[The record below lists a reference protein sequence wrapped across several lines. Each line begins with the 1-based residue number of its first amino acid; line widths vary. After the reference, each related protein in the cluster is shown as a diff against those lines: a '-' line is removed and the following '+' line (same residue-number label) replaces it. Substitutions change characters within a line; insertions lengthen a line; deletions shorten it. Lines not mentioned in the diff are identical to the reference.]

1 MMRTKT
7 NFVPV
12 AKLCM
17 LLTLLSFGNT
27 VSAQIEIGPGTSCI
41 CTNGNPGEIEVIAQ
55 GSAGPFTFS
64 WDGPESFTA
73 STQNI
78 ENLQVPGL
86 YTVTITNAYACE
98 TILEVELE
106 ACPGINQLLLTPT
119 GSSCNAPNYSSINLE
134 VLGGV
139 APLNYEWSTGATTQN
154 ISGLALGTY
163 SVTVTD
169 NNGCTLSEEVI
180 LESVEPIVIT
190 GLDDC
195 AINGEGIVELQV
207 TGGVLPYTYLWNTG
221 ETSDLLAASV
231 GDYTVTVTDAGGC
244 TEVASFSIYGE
255 PIVSAD
261 ITPTTCE
268 LATGSIILSTAAGQ
282 SVINDWQ
289 WGDGATS
296 PNRTGL
302 AEGTYSVTA
311 TDANNC
317 QFSASYVIESVN
329 SLALDGTVTD
339 ATNCDEPGN
348 GSISL
353 SASGGNPPYLFEWAD
368 GPTGDVRTALSAGH
382 YEVALSDQDGCTLI
396 QTYTVASTASNL
408 NLSATITDDCE
419 NRGEGA
425 IITTVTGGQAPYTY
439 QWGLFST
446 ATTADLLDITAG
458 RYLLAVTDAVGCTQ
472 SAIYTV
478 INHNLP
484 DIEATLSPTSCGQAQ
499 GSISLV
505 ITNQPNPDPT
515 AFQWADGAMGPNRNS
530 LTAGIYQL
538 TYTDPN
544 GCQLNE
550 SYEVLAENIAF
561 TLSIATT
568 NSCPT
573 ASTGSI
579 DVVASNGVAPYTFHW
594 SDGEETTSLRSNLA
608 AGNYDLTV
616 TDANGCTAEESINVG
631 AFPALNLVADIEPIS
646 CGDLTDGSIAITVS
660 GGATPYT
667 YLWSTGATTTSI
679 TGLAADDYTLTVTD
693 AQACTTV
700 ETFSTI
706 STEPQVQYPYI
717 ESVKVYAV
725 STTSSVD
732 QVLIYDAQ
740 WLPSAWGCVFYT
752 GGMLDISE
760 DLWQEMQDGL
770 RELKVVARANKG
782 MGFFSLSLSNFTG
795 SFQRLE
801 SGGSPIGTFI
811 LNATITQGLLLNNK
825 FDRRLIFSGN
835 NVGFPANNILDLRA
849 TSNDITSCVSIPAL
863 TSDCTWF
870 PMLNDDWNPYD
881 DVHRLYKGCMDVDIT
896 LSPSFDGL
904 RYWANVDGGTYPYT
918 KYVFTDP
925 KGITQNYPGP
935 NSPTLI
941 ADIPGR
947 YCVEVHDAMGCI
959 SEACVDVCPTEDD
972 IRNMIL
978 DGAQIVPPCPG
989 ASNGRICLPQIPEWP
1004 YKVNWLNGLGTELCL
1019 ENIPSGSY
1027 PVDIIE
1033 FRCGNVVRV
1042 YLNLGAQNDPIT
1054 ISLASATAACP
1065 AASDGRLQIQA
1076 SGGGGGY
1083 TYLWENGSTSTVAED
1098 LSGGQCYD
1106 VTVSDACG
1114 NSEVA
1119 CFEVPPYQSIAW
1131 GIPTVT
1137 RSCGTNNGAIAIQV
1151 TGGKGP
1157 FTFAWEQIG
1166 SGENGTLNTNTGIV
1180 NVTDLNA
1187 GDYQISVTDA
1197 CDENRSYPSLIEVE
1211 PSADNIAINYQGA
1224 TISSACENEPSGG
1237 IDITMN
1243 TSPTTTYFYEWST
1256 GATTQDV
1263 ANIPEGDY
1271 SVTISGLGCEKVY
1284 YYTVPQTSFDLLP
1297 VIVSTCNG
1305 DPVGSIELTP
1315 TGAFGAPLT
1324 YQWNTGA
1331 TSSNISNIA
1340 AGEYCITVT
1349 DNGGCVI
1356 ERCYQVEQGSPEL
1369 QLTGMTSSSC
1379 ATSSTGTIDLS
1390 IITGPNNLD
1399 VIAINWSNGEITE
1412 DISELS
1418 PGSYCVSV
1426 TDVNNCI
1433 NTACFEVPS
1442 ISNDLEITVE
1452 SITGATIGSPG
1463 QGDGGIDVSIVGGAV
1478 PYVFSWSNGATTEDI
1493 QNLEGGSYILM
1504 VTDANGCQR
1513 TRQFDVPFCNSIGP
1527 EISALPPN
1535 GVLPISS
1542 PGGGSINVSIHNGT
1556 SPFTY
1561 HWSGP
1566 LGGFYSGAQDISG
1579 LTEPGEYCLLVTD
1592 LCGNTASEC
1601 FLVLEYCVNRQVDL
1615 GLEGQCT
1622 PENGKLSVEGLVTDS
1637 QLSPDPS
1644 FAFLE
1649 WSNGETGLVGLTEG
1663 NSDTYFNVT
1672 SLVSGKSEILIT
1684 QAGSHSVTITDNY
1697 GCKGYADA
1705 AFSDVFI
1712 ATFPFYPYLDDLNSG
1727 FGSIGLQLR
1736 VLAGLRSC
1744 YTCGEV
1750 NDAYNSGFEIAT
1762 IDPPG
1767 GGIESCS
1774 DTYFSYDP
1782 NINGDVS
1789 LNPCQRGGEL
1799 SFASNPNQTITVF
1812 ENQVATFVQEGGNC
1826 GCLFPSGVIS
1836 LPEIYAGAENVYA
1849 SVYCPPVDSGEP
1861 IAGDD
1866 PDGDGILTSQGD
1878 NCFDVYNPLQWDCD
1892 ADGVGDACDEI
1903 MTDVEINPV
1912 PGTPCSFEVI
1922 CPGSPSYIITPTKRL
1937 FQANICTEFVI
1948 CARTGAVLEEI
1959 PHIQDCEEPM
1969 NDGSGRCIRYTY
1981 CEYNKTILYS
1991 ADEVLCGLVGE
2002 CPDGLEEFVG
2012 YPQEFLQ
2019 KKEYPL
2025 ELVEKVFPNPFDREI
2040 VIDFNSTKE
2049 TEIQLSLYNIAG
2061 ISVAKEEFKIIE
2073 GKSVLKWK
2081 LLSTKINNGLYY
2093 LEILDKKSNYNFKKL
2108 LIKAIP

>member
-1 MMRTKT
+1 MMRT
-7 NFVPV
+7 NVSFVPV
-12 AKLCM
+12 AKLCALVA
-17 LLTLLSFGNT
+17 LLLVNINLLAQVEVVEENNTCACGEGNSGYIDL
-27 VSAQIEIGPGTSCI
+27 VAEGT
-41 CTNGNPGEIEVIAQ
+41 
-55 GSAGPFTFS
+55 AGPFTFE
-64 WDGPESFTA
+64 WEGPNNYFAFEQHPTDLA
-73 STQNI
+73 Q
-78 ENLQVPGL
+78 PGL

-106 ACPGINQLLLTPT
+106 ACPGINQLFLTPT
-119 GSSCNAPNYSSINLE
+119 GPSCNDPNNGSINLE

-195 AINGEGIVELQV
+195 AIAGEGIVELQV
-207 TGGVLPYTYLWNTG
+207 TGGVLPYTYLWDTG
-221 ETSDLLAASV
+221 ETSDLLVASA

-282 SVINDWQ
+282 TVINDWQ

-329 SLALDGTVTD
+329 SLALNGTVID

-368 GPTGDVRTALSAGH
+368 GPTGDLRTALSAGN

-396 QTYTVASTASNL
+396 QTYTVASTASDL
-408 NLSATITDDCE
+408 YLSATITDDCE

-484 DIEATLSPTSCGQAQ
+484 DIEDTLSPTSCGQAQ

-515 AFQWADGAMGPNRNS
+515 AFQWADGAIGPNRNN

-608 AGNYDLTV
+608 AGSYDLTV
-616 TDANGCTAEESINVG
+616 TDANGCTAVESINVG

-646 CGDLTDGSIAITVS
+646 CGDHTDGSIAITVS
-660 GGATPYT
+660 GGAAPYT

-693 AQACTTV
+693 AQACTAV

-752 GGMLDISE
+752 GGMLDISA

-770 RELKVVARANKG
+770 RELKVVARANRV
-782 MGFFSLSLSNFTG
+782 MSNMRVLFPALG
-795 SFQRLE
+795 VDIARSE
-801 SGGSPIGTFI
+801 SGGLIGSFTV
-811 LNATITQGLLLNNK
+811 LNFLVPSLLSSGEL
-825 FDRRLIFSGN
+825 DQTLVFSGTDLSL
-835 NVGFPANNILDLRA
+835 PANELLDLRA
-849 TSNDITSCVSIPAL
+849 YSENMNNCVPIPKLTADCNWLPAL
-863 TSDCTWF
+863 NENGNS
-870 PMLNDDWNPYD
+870 YD
-881 DVHRLYKGCMDVDIT
+881 DVHRLFKGCMDVSISVSQNYT
-896 LSPSFDGL
+896 PN
-904 RYWANVDGGTYPYT
+904 RYWANVEGGTYPYT
-918 KYVFTDP
+918 KYIFTDP

-935 NSPTLI
+935 ASPTLNV
-941 ADIPGR
+941 DIPGR
-947 YCVEVHDAMGCI
+947 YCVEVHDAVGCI

-1033 FRCGNVVRV
+1033 FRCGNIVRV
-1042 YLNLGAQNDPIT
+1042 YLNLGSQNDPIT
-1054 ISLASATAACP
+1054 ISLASATTACP

-1114 NSEVA
+1114 NSELA
-1119 CFEVPPYQSIAW
+1119 CFEVPTYQSIAW
-1131 GIPTVT
+1131 GTPTVT
-1137 RSCGTNNGAIAIQV
+1137 RSCGTNNGAISIQI

-1157 FTFAWEQIG
+1157 FTFAWEKIG
-1166 SGENGTLNTNTGIV
+1166 SGENGTINTNTGIA

-1197 CDENRSYPSLIEVE
+1197 CGENRSYPSSIEVE

-1224 TISSACENEPSGG
+1224 IIDATCENESSGG

-1243 TSPTTTYFYEWST
+1243 TSPTTTYFYEWNT
-1256 GATTQDV
+1256 GATTQDLS
-1263 ANIPEGDY
+1263 NIPEGNY

-1284 YYTVPQTSFDLLP
+1284 YYTVPTISIDISETIEA
-1297 VIVSTCNG
+1297 VCGGGN
-1305 DPVGSIELTP
+1305 DGSISLAISGNYVEPLYFLWSN
-1315 TGAFGAPLT
+1315 GADDSTLSGVAPG
-1324 YQWNTGA
+1324 N
-1331 TSSNISNIA
+1331 
-1340 AGEYCITVT
+1340 YCVTVT
-1349 DNGGCVI
+1349 DN
-1356 ERCYQVEQGSPEL
+1356 
-1369 QLTGMTSSSC
+1369 TGFC
-1379 ATSSTGTIDLS
+1379 E
-1390 IITGPNNLD
+1390 
-1399 VIAINWSNGEITE
+1399 EI
-1412 DISELS
+1412 
-1418 PGSYCVSV
+1418 
-1426 TDVNNCI
+1426 
-1433 NTACFEVPS
+1433 ACFEVPNF
-1442 ISNDLEITVE
+1442 SNDLEIQLKVLLE
-1452 SITGATIGSPG
+1452 QQLEVQDKAM
-1463 QGDGGIDVSIVGGAV
+1463 VG
-1478 PYVFSWSNGATTEDI
+1478 
-1493 QNLEGGSYILM
+1493 
-1504 VTDANGCQR
+1504 
-1513 TRQFDVPFCNSIGP
+1513 
-1527 EISALPPN
+1527 
-1535 GVLPISS
+1535 
-1542 PGGGSINVSIHNGT
+1542 
-1556 SPFTY
+1556 
-1561 HWSGP
+1561 
-1566 LGGFYSGAQDISG
+1566 
-1579 LTEPGEYCLLVTD
+1579 
-1592 LCGNTASEC
+1592 
-1601 FLVLEYCVNRQVDL
+1601 
-1615 GLEGQCT
+1615 
-1622 PENGKLSVEGLVTDS
+1622 
-1637 QLSPDPS
+1637 
-1644 FAFLE
+1644 
-1649 WSNGETGLVGLTEG
+1649 
-1663 NSDTYFNVT
+1663 
-1672 SLVSGKSEILIT
+1672 
-1684 QAGSHSVTITDNY
+1684 
-1697 GCKGYADA
+1697 
-1705 AFSDVFI
+1705 
-1712 ATFPFYPYLDDLNSG
+1712 
-1727 FGSIGLQLR
+1727 
-1736 VLAGLRSC
+1736 
-1744 YTCGEV
+1744 
-1750 NDAYNSGFEIAT
+1750 
-1762 IDPPG
+1762 
-1767 GGIESCS
+1767 
-1774 DTYFSYDP
+1774 
-1782 NINGDVS
+1782 
-1789 LNPCQRGGEL
+1789 
-1799 SFASNPNQTITVF
+1799 
-1812 ENQVATFVQEGGNC
+1812 
-1826 GCLFPSGVIS
+1826 
-1836 LPEIYAGAENVYA
+1836 
-1849 SVYCPPVDSGEP
+1849 
-1861 IAGDD
+1861 
-1866 PDGDGILTSQGD
+1866 
-1878 NCFDVYNPLQWDCD
+1878 
-1892 ADGVGDACDEI
+1892 
-1903 MTDVEINPV
+1903 
-1912 PGTPCSFEVI
+1912 
-1922 CPGSPSYIITPTKRL
+1922 
-1937 FQANICTEFVI
+1937 
-1948 CARTGAVLEEI
+1948 
-1959 PHIQDCEEPM
+1959 
-1969 NDGSGRCIRYTY
+1969 
-1981 CEYNKTILYS
+1981 
-1991 ADEVLCGLVGE
+1991 
-2002 CPDGLEEFVG
+2002 
-2012 YPQEFLQ
+2012 
-2019 KKEYPL
+2019 
-2025 ELVEKVFPNPFDREI
+2025 
-2040 VIDFNSTKE
+2040 
-2049 TEIQLSLYNIAG
+2049 
-2061 ISVAKEEFKIIE
+2061 
-2073 GKSVLKWK
+2073 
-2081 LLSTKINNGLYY
+2081 
-2093 LEILDKKSNYNFKKL
+2093 
-2108 LIKAIP
+2108 

>member
-1 MMRTKT
+1 MT
-7 NFVPV
+7 V
-12 AKLCM
+12 AYIWGQARRLY
-17 LLTLLSFGNT
+17 LVAVILHVSFLSFG
-27 VSAQIEIGPGTSCI
+27 QIKIAEELKQCI
-41 CTNGNPGEIEVIAQ
+41 CGEEAPGKIVLIANGT
-55 GSAGPFTFS
+55 AGPFSFQWT
-64 WDGPESFTA
+64 GPNGYESFRQEPTGLL
-73 STQNI
+73 T
-78 ENLQVPGL
+78 PGL

-119 GSSCNAPNYSSINLE
+119 GPSCNDPNNGSINLE

-139 APLNYEWSTGATTQN
+139 APLSYEWSTGVTTQN
-154 ISGLALGTY
+154 ISGLAVGTY
-163 SVTVTD
+163 NVTVTD

-180 LESVEPIVIT
+180 LESVEPIVIA

-195 AINGEGIVELQV
+195 AIAGEGIVELQV

-221 ETSDLLAASV
+221 ETSDLLAASA

-255 PIVSAD
+255 PIVLAD

-268 LATGSIILSTAAGQ
+268 LASGSIILSTAAGQ
-282 SVINDWQ
+282 TVINDWQ

-329 SLALDGTVTD
+329 SLALNGTVTD

-396 QTYTVASTASNL
+396 QTYTVASTASDL

-478 INHNLP
+478 TNHNLP

-515 AFQWADGAMGPNRNS
+515 AFQWADGAMGPNRNN

-561 TLSIATT
+561 TLAIATT

-573 ASTGSI
+573 ASTGTI

-594 SDGEETTSLRSNLA
+594 SDGAETTSLRSNLA

-616 TDANGCTAEESINVG
+616 TDANGCTAVESINVG

-646 CGDLTDGSIAITVS
+646 CGDHTDGSIAITVS
-660 GGATPYT
+660 GGATPYA

-693 AQACTTV
+693 ALGCTAV

-725 STTSSVD
+725 STTSSID

-752 GGMLDISE
+752 GGMLDISA

-770 RELKVVARANKG
+770 RELKVVARANKDMESMNIEFPG
-782 MGFFSLSLSNFTG
+782 IPGSLSRLQSSGPLG
-795 SFQRLE
+795 SFTIGSSFVLNLINSNELDQR
-801 SGGSPIGTFI
+801 FI
-811 LNATITQGLLLNNK
+811 L
-825 FDRRLIFSGN
+825 SGSDFASPPN
-835 NVGFPANNILDLRA
+835 ELLDLRSY
-849 TSNDITSCVSIPAL
+849 SNEMLECVETPKLGA
-863 TSDCTWF
+863 DCNWF
-870 PMLNDDWNPYD
+870 PIVNENWNPYD

-896 LSPSFDGL
+896 ISPSFDGI

-925 KGITQNYPGP
+925 KGITQNYSGP

-941 ADIPGR
+941 AELPGR
-947 YCVEVHDAMGCI
+947 YCVEVHDAIGCI
-959 SEACVDVCPTEDD
+959 SEACVDVCPTEED

-1004 YKVNWLNGLGTELCL
+1004 YKVNWLNGLGTERCL

-1033 FRCGNVVRV
+1033 FRCGNIVRV
-1042 YLNLGAQNDPIT
+1042 YLNLGSQNDPIT

-1065 AASDGRLQIQA
+1065 ADNDGRLRIQA

-1083 TYLWENGSTSTVAED
+1083 AYLWENGSTSAVAED
-1098 LSGGQCYD
+1098 LSAGQCHD

-1119 CFEVPPYQSIAW
+1119 CFEVPTYQSIAW
-1131 GIPTVT
+1131 GTPTVT
-1137 RSCGTNNGAIAIQV
+1137 RSCGTNNGAIAIQI

-1157 FTFAWEQIG
+1157 FTFAWEKIG
-1166 SGENGTLNTNTGIV
+1166 SGENGTINTNTGIA

-1197 CDENRSYPSLIEVE
+1197 CGENKTYPSLIEIE

-1224 TISSACENEPSGG
+1224 TISAACENEPSGG

-1263 ANIPEGDY
+1263 ANIPEGGY

-1284 YYTVPQTSFDLLP
+1284 YYTVPTISINISETIEAVCGGGND
-1297 VIVSTCNG
+1297 
-1305 DPVGSIELTP
+1305 GSISLAILGDFVEPLSFLWSNGTDDA
-1315 TGAFGAPLT
+1315 TLSGVAPG
-1324 YQWNTGA
+1324 N
-1331 TSSNISNIA
+1331 
-1340 AGEYCITVT
+1340 YCVTVT
-1349 DNGGCVI
+1349 DM
-1356 ERCYQVEQGSPEL
+1356 
-1369 QLTGMTSSSC
+1369 TGFC
-1379 ATSSTGTIDLS
+1379 E
-1390 IITGPNNLD
+1390 
-1399 VIAINWSNGEITE
+1399 EI
-1412 DISELS
+1412 
-1418 PGSYCVSV
+1418 
-1426 TDVNNCI
+1426 
-1433 NTACFEVPS
+1433 ACFEVLNL
-1442 ISNDLEITVE
+1442 SNDLEITVE

-1463 QGDGGIDVSIVGGAV
+1463 QGDGAIDVSIIGGAE

-1493 QNLEGGSYILM
+1493 QNLEGGSFVLV
-1504 VTDANGCQR
+1504 VTDANGCSR
-1513 TRQFDVPFCNSIGP
+1513 TLQIDVPYCNPVVP
-1527 EISALPPN
+1527 EITTYPPL
-1535 GVLPISS
+1535 GITPIS
-1542 PGGGSINVSIHNGT
+1542 GSELGAINTSIHNGT

-1561 HWSGP
+1561 FWSGP
-1566 LGGFYSGAQDISG
+1566 GNFYDNKQDINNLSV
-1579 LTEPGEYCLLVTD
+1579 PGEYCLKITDFCGTEVT
-1592 LCGNTASEC
+1592 EC
-1601 FLVLEYCVNRQVDL
+1601 FDLVNDCDLRTLSLNPRNNCLNPDEGPSRLEFGGILL
-1615 GLEGQCT
+1615 GSSASF
-1622 PENGKLSVEGLVTDS
+1622 ENDFSHLHL
-1637 QLSPDPS
+1637 Q
-1644 FAFLE
+1644 
-1649 WSNGETGLVGLTEG
+1649 WSNGETGLVRVERSNGWW
-1663 NSDTYFNVT
+1663 F
-1672 SLVSGKSEILIT
+1672 SLAETISGVSEIPIEQDEPGYYSVIVTMENGCQIKGGAYFSAEEFDMPTARIEHISSDDLLPDTELDLFVVNELGICET
-1684 QAGSHSVTITDNY
+1684 CGFVDQGTFINNQCRNYFDKRFKFESVPDPACTTGDNICQTGGSLTFENYPGAG
-1697 GCKGYADA
+1697 
-1705 AFSDVFI
+1705 
-1712 ATFPFYPYLDDLNSG
+1712 PYLVPCNNTAIYIS
-1727 FGSIGLQLR
+1727 
-1736 VLAGLRSC
+1736 
-1744 YTCGEV
+1744 E
-1750 NDAYNSGFEIAT
+1750 
-1762 IDPPG
+1762 
-1767 GGIESCS
+1767 
-1774 DTYFSYDP
+1774 
-1782 NINGDVS
+1782 GD
-1789 LNPCQRGGEL
+1789 R
-1799 SFASNPNQTITVF
+1799 
-1812 ENQVATFVQEGGNC
+1812 C
-1826 GCLFPSGVIS
+1826 GCLFPPGTITGLPPSFVEGVWK
-1836 LPEIYAGAENVYA
+1836 EIEEYVYA
-1849 SVYCPPVDSGEP
+1849 PLC
-1861 IAGDD
+1861 D
-1866 PDGDGILTSQGD
+1866 PDG
-1878 NCFDVYNPLQWDCD
+1878 N
-1892 ADGVGDACDEI
+1892 
-1903 MTDVEINPV
+1903 TDIDI
-1912 PGTPCSFEVI
+1912 VI
-1922 CPGSPSYIITPTKRL
+1922 PP
-1937 FQANICTEFVI
+1937 
-1948 CARTGAVLEEI
+1948 
-1959 PHIQDCEEPM
+1959 
-1969 NDGSGRCIRYTY
+1969 DGSGGGENYDLCY
-1981 CEYNKTILYS
+1981 CEVAVSGQKPNIDVYKYDAETCYVYAKDEIKNTDPLIESYKQAIGLCIYAPDLCDFCPIIPLVSSNGNIFETDKISIDS
-1991 ADEVLCGLVGE
+1991 ALRKNIIENNFFGRE
-2002 CPDGLEEFVG
+2002 KNFS
-2012 YPQEFLQ
+2012 
-2019 KKEYPL
+2019 
-2025 ELVEKVFPNPFDREI
+2025 KVFPNPFADQLTLI
-2040 VIDFNSTKE
+2040 INDSKSTFSQVKMLNPLGKVLLNYQLAHTGIE
-2049 TEIQLSLYNIAG
+2049 TTVNLQLPPNLPEGMYYI
-2061 ISVAKEEFKIIE
+2061 IIE
-2073 GKSVLKWK
+2073 SERGKRAVHKVIH
-2081 LLSTKINNGLYY
+2081 T
-2093 LEILDKKSNYNFKKL
+2093 E
-2108 LIKAIP
+2108 